1 MPIKN
6 EKEQI
11 FRGKDDTMSEV
22 IFEMAEKM
30 EKSVESFKKELSKV
44 RTGRASLSILDG
56 ISVNAYGS
64 TMPLNQVGT
73 LTIPESRL
81 IAIQPWD
88 PQMLPAIEKAI
99 LKSDIGLNPISDGK
113 IIRLMIPQLTEER
126 RKDLVKSVK
135 KVSEEFRVAIRN
147 IRRDAIEILKKQKK
161 EKEISEDELF
171 KFQEEAQSETDSYI
185 KKIDEATAAKE
196 KEVMEV

>member
-1 MPIKN
+1 
-6 EKEQI
+6 
-11 FRGKDDTMSEV
+11 MSEV

-30 EKSVESFKKELSKV
+30 DKSVDSFKKELSKV

-64 TMPLNQVGT
+64 SMPLNQVGS

-81 IAIQPWD
+81 IVIQPWD

-113 IIRLMIPQLTEER
+113 IIRLNIPQLTEER
-126 RKDLVKSVK
+126 RRELVKSVK
-135 KVSEEFRVAIRN
+135 KIGEEFRVAIRN

-171 KFQEEAQSETDSYI
+171 KFQDEAQSETDSYI
-185 KKIDEATAAKE
+185 KKIDDATAAKE